1 VATLLQVHMF
11 ILINHVLGSAAAA
24 GSSFLSAAAKA
35 TQSAQI
41 SVAAISVSSRSR
53 LGTSTLTCAQA
64 AAASQVSQA
73 SQQVNASQTAA
84 VTATQAALAIVGSII
99 ASTLITIL
107 IYFLVIRHK
116 RMARRL
122 SREQQSPTK
131 TNVFADPK
139 FPPSAQNAPTIA
151 ASQSNYPATRTGPMS
166 GSPNSFSLFPSASG
180 AKSSGQRDSLVKT
193 TTVPWNPS
201 KPPKVP
207 TLKTWLKVQDG
218 VSPFGPINLPTE
230 TKDSGP
236 LGGQL
241 KSPLRSID
249 TRVPKSPLMASKLQV
264 ATQSPSFPSFTGNKV
279 TITTVPRSPLTLPT
293 SPKQPDTLPRHSTP
307 GPQYRESKASVWT
320 DDIPYQSPSPPLQSP
335 PKQKKSRGTLALASV
350 DKDYG
355 MTIPSPRAP
364 VRTTAEWFAARE
376 DVKAQDLPTPSSAYI
391 STANVGV
398 GMKGKPWKP
407 SMSLPKNPRSGPGLP
422 RPEQRS
428 VRSVEGDMQGL
439 NRFLA
444 PGDRASE
451 YSRFGSDRSERSQPT
466 PGVGKA
472 M

>member
-1 VATLLQVHMF
+1 MF
-11 ILINHVLGSAAAA
+11 ILINYVLGSAAAA

-35 TQSAQI
+35 TQGAQI
-41 SVAAISVSSRSR
+41 SVAAISVSSRSG
-53 LGTSTLTCAQA
+53 LMTSTLTCVQA

-73 SQQVNASQTAA
+73 SQQVTASQTAA

-122 SREQQSPTK
+122 SRKQQSLAK
-131 TNVFADPK
+131 TNDFADPK

-166 GSPNSFSLFPSASG
+166 GSPNSFSLFPTASG

-193 TTVPWNPS
+193 TTVPWNPA

-230 TKDSGP
+230 TKDPGP

-249 TRVPKSPLMASKLQV
+249 TRAPKNPLMASKLPV
-264 ATQSPSFPSFTGNKV
+264 ATQSPSFPSYTGNKA
-279 TITTVPRSPLTLPT
+279 TITTVPKSPLTLPT
-293 SPKQPDTLPRHSTP
+293 SPKQPDNLPRHSTP

-320 DDIPYQSPSPPLQSP
+320 DDIPYQSPSPSLQSP
-335 PKQKKSRGTLALASV
+335 PKQKKIRGTPAPASV

-355 MTIPSPRAP
+355 MTIPSPGAP
-364 VRTTAEWFAARE
+364 IRTTAEWFAARE
-376 DVKAQDLPTPSSAYI
+376 DVKAQDFPTPSSAYI
-391 STANVGV
+391 STANIGV
-398 GMKGKPWKP
+398 GMKGKLWKP
-407 SMSLPKNPRSGPGLP
+407 SMGLPKNPRSESGLP

-444 PGDRASE
+444 PGDRASQ

>member
-1 VATLLQVHMF
+1 
-11 ILINHVLGSAAAA
+11 
-24 GSSFLSAAAKA
+24 
-35 TQSAQI
+35 
-41 SVAAISVSSRSR
+41 
-53 LGTSTLTCAQA
+53 
-64 AAASQVSQA
+64 
-73 SQQVNASQTAA
+73 VNASQTAA

-116 RMARRL
+116 RTAKRL
-122 SREQQSPTK
+122 SREQQSPAK
-131 TNVFADPK
+131 TNDFADPK

-166 GSPNSFSLFPSASG
+166 GSPNSFSLFPTASG

-201 KPPKVP
+201 RPPKVP

-230 TKDSGP
+230 TKDPGP

-249 TRVPKSPLMASKLQV
+249 TRAPKSPLMASKLPV
-264 ATQSPSFPSFTGNKV
+264 ATQSPSFPSYTGNKV

-293 SPKQPDTLPRHSTP
+293 SPNQLRSTP

-335 PKQKKSRGTLALASV
+335 PKQKKSRGTPALASV

-364 VRTTAEWFAARE
+364 IRTTAEWFAARE

-391 STANVGV
+391 STANIGV

-407 SMSLPKNPRSGPGLP
+407 SMGLPKNPRSGSGLP

-428 VRSVEGDMQGL
+428 VRSVEGDIQGL

-444 PGDRASE
+444 PGDRASQ

>member
-1 VATLLQVHMF
+1 MF

-35 TQSAQI
+35 TQSAQN

-53 LGTSTLTCAQA
+53 LRTSTLTCVQA

-84 VTATQAALAIVGSII
+84 ITATQAALGIVGSII

-116 RMARRL
+116 RIVRRL
-122 SREQQSPTK
+122 SREQQSSAK
-131 TNVFADPK
+131 TNNFADPK
-139 FPPSAQNAPTIA
+139 FPPSAQNAPTVA

-166 GSPNSFSLFPSASG
+166 GSPNPFSLFPTASG
-180 AKSSGQRDSLVKT
+180 AKSSEKRDSLVKT

-230 TKDSGP
+230 TKDPGP

-249 TRVPKSPLMASKLQV
+249 TRAPKNPRMPPKLPV
-264 ATQSPSFPSFTGNKV
+264 ATQSPSFPSYIGNKA
-279 TITTVPRSPLTLPT
+279 TIITVPRSPLTLPT
-293 SPKQPDTLPRHSTP
+293 SPKHSTP
-307 GPQYRESKASVWT
+307 GPHYRESKASVWT
-320 DDIPYQSPSPPLQSP
+320 DDIPYESPSPLLQSP
-335 PKQKKSRGTLALASV
+335 PKQKKSGGTPASPSV
-350 DKDYG
+350 DKNYG

-376 DVKAQDLPTPSSAYI
+376 DVKAQDFPSPSSAYI
-391 STANVGV
+391 STANIGV
-398 GMKGKPWKP
+398 GMKAKPWRP
-407 SMSLPKNPRSGPGLP
+407 SIGLPKNPRSGSGLP

-444 PGDRASE
+444 PGDRASQ

>member
-1 VATLLQVHMF
+1 VT
-11 ILINHVLGSAAAA
+11 
-24 GSSFLSAAAKA
+24 
-35 TQSAQI
+35 
-41 SVAAISVSSRSR
+41 
-53 LGTSTLTCAQA
+53 
-64 AAASQVSQA
+64 
-73 SQQVNASQTAA
+73 ASQTAA

-116 RMARRL
+116 RKARRL
-122 SREQQSPTK
+122 SRDRQSSPK
-131 TNVFADPK
+131 TNYFADPK
-139 FPPSAQNAPTIA
+139 FPQSAQNAPTIA
-151 ASQSNYPATRTGPMS
+151 ASQSNYPTTRTGPLG
-166 GSPNSFSLFPSASG
+166 GSPDSFSLFPAVSG

-201 KPPKVP
+201 KPPKAP
-207 TLKTWLKVQDG
+207 TLKAWLKVQDG
-218 VSPFGPINLPTE
+218 VSPFGPINLPIE
-230 TKDSGP
+230 TKDPGP

-241 KSPLRSID
+241 KSPLRRID
-249 TRVPKSPLMASKLQV
+249 TNAPKSPSMVSKIPV
-264 ATQSPSFPSFTGNKV
+264 ATQSPSFPSYIGNKT
-279 TITTVPRSPLTLPT
+279 TITSVPKSPLARLA
-293 SPKQPDTLPRHSTP
+293 SPKQPDILPRHSTP

-335 PKQKKSRGTLALASV
+335 PRQKKGRGTPAPASV

-376 DVKAQDLPTPSSAYI
+376 DVKAQDLSTPSSAYI
-391 STANVGV
+391 STANIGI

-407 SMSLPKNPRSGPGLP
+407 SMGLPKNPRAGSKLP
-422 RPEQRS
+422 KLGQRS
-428 VRSVEGDMQGL
+428 VRSVEGDNQGL

-444 PGDRASE
+444 PGDRASQN
-451 YSRFGSDRSERSQPT
+451 SRFGSDISERSQAT